1 MVVLGG
7 QGVRILAQVASV
19 AVLSRMLSPRDYGL
33 VAMVLAVIAVAEIFR
48 DLGLSTA
55 AVQAKVLT
63 REQQTNLWW
72 VNTALG
78 LGLALVAVAA
88 APLIAALYDEPVL
101 TTLTAAL
108 AGMFVLN
115 GMAAQY
121 RADLTRRMLFTRL
134 AAAATLAPLVA
145 LGIAAYAAA
154 NGAGYWALVVQQL
167 VQGVVTLVGVGIF
180 AGWLPGRPRRGVEM
194 GEFLRFGW
202 SLAGTQLINYAA
214 SNIDS
219 VLIGT
224 RLGASQLGTYNRAW
238 QLLMNPLGQLRGPT
252 TTVALPVLSR
262 IRDNPALTQRFV
274 QRGQVALGYSLG
286 AGLGL
291 VAGAATPVCALF
303 LGPGWDVAGI
313 FALLACAGLFQT
325 LAYVG
330 YWVYLA
336 HGLTTELRHY
346 TLVASVLKVV
356 CIVVGVRYGITG
368 AAAETAG
375 KSRRKCAP
383 RLSLRGGLSC
393 PSCRPVPPQDRYLRS
408 VCAGGYRCPYPCWR
422 SSGRARA
429 SVCRRAPTRAE
440 PGRSR
445 EYTPHAAGLSFT
457 CPLRPRRPPSVCAP
471 SAAPSCSRSCSRR
484 RSSRSTRRSS
494 RPRRPSSP
502 ATSAAS
508 TRFRGCSR
516 RICSRRP

>member
-63 REQQTNLWW
+63 REQRTNLWW

-88 APLIAALYDEPVL
+88 APLIAALYDEPAL

-346 TLVASVLKVV
+346 TLVASTLKVLCV
-356 CIVVGVRYGITG
+356 LVGVRYGITG
-368 AAAETAG
+368 VAAGYATAHLLEWPLSLWWI
-375 KSRRKCAP
+375 SRRT
-383 RLSLRGGLSC
+383 RLRVGPLYLGAARILLVSGAVAGAAYATAQALQGQPPAVTVPVCVVAGVAAYALLLVVPAIRRDVMSLVVTVRGALGE
-393 PSCRPVPPQDRYLRS
+393 RF
-408 VCAGGYRCPYPCWR
+408 
-422 SSGRARA
+422 
-429 SVCRRAPTRAE
+429 
-440 PGRSR
+440 SR
-445 EYTPHAAGLSFT
+445 G
-457 CPLRPRRPPSVCAP
+457 
-471 SAAPSCSRSCSRR
+471 
-484 RSSRSTRRSS
+484 
-494 RPRRPSSP
+494 
-502 ATSAAS
+502 
-508 TRFRGCSR
+508 
-516 RICSRRP
+516 